1 MGVLDSSALQM
12 LLWWWL
18 LKNWLLW
25 ATVPFLY
32 PWVVSW
38 IPSPGIERNLLQ
50 KVLQE
55 MFCRKSFA
63 ENVLQK
69 CFAENVL
76 QKKFC
81 KNVRHNV
88 LQKSFA
94 GKPSHKCFAKM
105 FCKMFCRKCF
115 AEMFCRK
122 SFAENV
128 LQKSFA
134 GKPLQ
139 KCFAKMFCKKF
150 CKDFSLTKEFSWDGL
165 FLFPIFKRVLLFS
178 NTKLKNTSSLLV
190 LHYQYPQQ
198 CGDRSHQVDDQEYL
212 WPRPENAKGCSLCW
226 NRGINKTA
234 WFLDYFWRG
243 IKNSYARGRLMPIR
257 MRFPNNWKF

>member
-55 MFCRKSFA
+55 MFCRKNFA

-69 CFAENVL
+69 CFAKMFCRKCFAEKVLQKCFAENVW

-81 KNVRHNV
+81 KNVWHNV

-105 FCKMFCRKCF
+105 FCKKFCRKCF
-115 AEMFCRK
+115 AE
-122 SFAENV
+122 NV
-128 LQKSFA
+128 LQKMF
-134 GKPLQ
+134 
-139 KCFAKMFCKKF
+139 CIMFCKKVLQESL
-150 CKDFSLTKEFSWDGL
+150 CKNVLQKVLQRFLSHKGVFLRRSFSFSHFQEGSFIFKHKIKKYFFSLG
-165 FLFPIFKRVLLFS
+165 
-178 NTKLKNTSSLLV
+178 SSLSV
-190 LHYQYPQQ
+190 SSTVWWQKSP
-198 CGDRSHQVDDQEYL
+198 GRWSGV
-212 WPRPENAKGCSLCW
+212 SL
-226 NRGINKTA
+226 A
-234 WFLDYFWRG
+234 P
-243 IKNSYARGRLMPIR
+243 AR
-257 MRFPNNWKF
+257 KC